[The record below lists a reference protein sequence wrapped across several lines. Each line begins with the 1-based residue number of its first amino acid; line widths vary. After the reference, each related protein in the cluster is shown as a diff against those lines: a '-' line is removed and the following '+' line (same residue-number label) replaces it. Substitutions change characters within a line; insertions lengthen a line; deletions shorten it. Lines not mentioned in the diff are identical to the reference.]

1 MAEQVTARQ
10 NAIYDCTHNLQYC
23 KAVKMKAKSDA
34 DFRQTIEKRVC
45 DVMSEFDKCKTNS
58 NSCVVPFYN
67 SKFGS
72 FQFLIPLAFGRT
84 YDAALIV
91 SKEIGKNGS
100 MCYKGSTIISRAAA
114 CAFVLGSATP
124 ICKGG
129 EWLYTDIQLNTEF
142 ISEVSDINS
151 TDSKDKIDSESAA
164 ELFKTESDDDND
176 KSNNTSVF
184 DTVVDVVL
192 GTVQIGSMLF
202 DFLETI

>member
-1 MAEQVTARQ
+1 MGYYSY
-10 NAIYDCTHNLQYC
+10 I
-23 KAVKMKAKSDA
+23 
-34 DFRQTIEKRVC
+34 
-45 DVMSEFDKCKTNS
+45 
-58 NSCVVPFYN
+58 VP
-67 SKFGS
+67 
-72 FQFLIPLAFGRT
+72 
-84 YDAALIV
+84 
-91 SKEIGKNGS
+91 
-100 MCYKGSTIISRAAA
+100 
-114 CAFVLGSATP
+114 
-124 ICKGG
+124 
-129 EWLYTDIQLNTEF
+129 NTEF